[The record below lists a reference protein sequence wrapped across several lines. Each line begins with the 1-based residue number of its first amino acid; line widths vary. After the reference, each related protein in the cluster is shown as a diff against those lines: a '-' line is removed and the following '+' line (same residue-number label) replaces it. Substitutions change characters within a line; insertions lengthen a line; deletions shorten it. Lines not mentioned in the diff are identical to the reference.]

1 MEFPSGF
8 GLGRFVHTRGRIA
21 PYTWFGLGDLQGH
34 VGGRGQGDRV
44 AVEKN
49 HRNGH
54 PLLEVLPVVID
65 LVRGQLILFETLVV
79 HEDKRSALVVEELCF
94 EFLDVSNFEIVPPLE
109 RSVQDRVADEVFKF
123 AFVERIALPWFDE
136 VDLGQQIGFAV
147 DLNF

>member
-1 MEFPSGF
+1 M
-8 GLGRFVHTRGRIA
+8 
-21 PYTWFGLGDLQGH
+21 
-34 VGGRGQGDRV
+34 GGRGQGDRV

-136 VDLGQQIGFAV
+136 VDFGQQIGFAV